1 MVNYPWRQSNIT
13 ILERFNRRSYV
24 LNRNDQLGW
33 DVFRLLY
40 NENQSYYT
48 FRRSC
53 EMDRIV
59 RRMLFSCFT
68 LEADNRSIAAIHNRE
83 FYSTGDINV
92 TIPQDSSHPRSN
104 TTIFLAS
111 QINMRRFM
119 FPIFAIEQNQKRLVA
134 QINAVPSSSSK
145 LPVPDAYT
153 FTVDVTEE
161 INQKE
166 IELVLILCLMI
177 DEMRDYTADDDD
189 DKEDFYSHN

>member
-1 MVNYPWRQSNIT
+1 MVNYPWRLSNIS

-33 DVFRLLY
+33 DVFRVLY
-40 NENQSYYT
+40 NGNQSYYT

-59 RRMLFSCFT
+59 RRMLFSCYT
-68 LEADNRSIAAIHNRE
+68 LEIDNRSVAVVHNRE
-83 FYSTGDINV
+83 FHRASNIKV
-92 TIPQDSSHPRSN
+92 TIPQNSSDPHFN
-104 TTIFLAS
+104 TTIFLAA

-119 FPIFAIEQNQKRLVA
+119 FPIFTIEQNKKRLVA
-134 QINAVPSSSSK
+134 QINAIPSGSSK
-145 LPVPDAYT
+145 LPIPDAHT
-153 FTVDVTEE
+153 FTVDITEE
-161 INQKE
+161 TNAKE

-189 DKEDFYSHN
+189 DKEDFYNNN